1 MLDFCMTKGVLFA
14 VFFGRDC
21 LQSWFKFPLES
32 VEEDV
37 AHPSGTILGW
47 WETQHKP

>member
-21 LQSWFKFPLES
+21 LQSWFKFPVES